1 MINLLLRFT
10 KEIKTHF
17 ILWLFAELLRAFKLV
32 LIYTKDQASNPDG
45 NAEQTSKTAEATML
59 LNLYIN

>member
-1 MINLLLRFT
+1 MLR
-10 KEIKTHF
+10 
-17 ILWLFAELLRAFKLV
+17 LFAEIWRAFKLV
-32 LIYTKDQASNPDG
+32 LIYTKYEASNPDG